1 MPYSLLYYTTVYHVM
16 VYYRNENG
24 FEFVFALIL
33 IEPVKLHW
41 YRSPKPTQEEACFEG
56 ERFGSQ
62 SEPTF
67 RQPIMC
73 VSPDNDDLQELQGV
87 F

>member
-1 MPYSLLYYTTVYHVM
+1 MPFSLSYYTTIDHVM

-24 FEFVFALIL
+24 FEL
-33 IEPVKLHW
+33 KLHW
-41 YRSPKPTQEEACFEG
+41 YRSPKPTQEEACFKG